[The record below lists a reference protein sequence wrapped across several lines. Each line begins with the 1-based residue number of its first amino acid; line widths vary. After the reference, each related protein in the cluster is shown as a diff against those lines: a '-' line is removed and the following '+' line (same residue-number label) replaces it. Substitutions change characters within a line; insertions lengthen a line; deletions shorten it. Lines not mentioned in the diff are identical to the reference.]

1 MKKSMEKTVTLQYR
15 DLMNRYR
22 MTQLTGQELY
32 DQYGVK
38 RDEVLFSEE
47 AQFDDGHVMEL
58 SMVAGED
65 NEYPDYRIQLI
76 SESGNVVADVSEDYD
91 RGTLL
96 GAFTA
101 EDEDNHTVYTV
112 HVGMTRCAIPI
123 RYTDSEEVV
132 SNVYCDSNWLTKHFE
147 DNDENLL
154 CFLDEYTSE
163 DSVNLISEAI
173 LANAVAFCYAE
184 ETDCPFDFISNEE
197 WKYKAFADVISG
209 WLNKEHPEAS
219 KALDC
224 FLNL

>member
-1 MKKSMEKTVTLQYR
+1 MKKSLEKTVTLQYR

-22 MTQLTGQELY
+22 MTQLTGRELY
-32 DQYGVK
+32 DQYGTR
-38 RDEVLFSEE
+38 RDEVLFGKEV
-47 AQFDDGHVMEL
+47 QFDDGHVMTL
-58 SMVAGED
+58 DMVAGED
-65 NEYPDYRIQLI
+65 KEYPDYRIQLI

-101 EDEDNHTVYTV
+101 EDEDSHTVYTV
-112 HVGMTRCAIPI
+112 HVGIARCAIPI

-132 SNVYCDSNWLTKHFE
+132 NNVYCDSNWLTKHFE

-184 ETDCPFDFISNEE
+184 EADYPFDFISNEE
-197 WKYKAFADVISG
+197 WKYKAFAEVISG